1 MRVEHRGSWILLLA
15 ALAPAAGAVA
25 QNPAYQIRGR
35 VVDLRSGAPVAAA
48 EIFVLGR
55 SRPAITDGAGYFRH
69 AGLAAGSYLLQ
80 VRKTGYVTMTWEV
93 AAADDSSMVHLLQM
107 HPLRDMDAPGANGTA
122 VVRARV
128 RERGTGTPI
137 AGAEVFV
144 YGRPQPALTDAG
156 GHVRH
161 AGLAPVAHVLQVR
174 KVGYEPVTVEV
185 VAAEDPTVEHVLEM
199 QRAGIPEMDTVR
211 VEASP
216 GQPGAYWLR
225 AFEERRTEG
234 RRGQFVTRPEIE
246 ARRAATLADLLRTLN
261 GLRTICTPRGCG
273 IRMTRTDCRPSY
285 FADGFPA
292 DATTVERMPV
302 NDVYGVEVYDLFEV
316 PVALQRSELRCGV
329 IAVWTRRG
337 PPPPR

>member
-1 MRVEHRGSWILLLA
+1 
-15 ALAPAAGAVA
+15 
-25 QNPAYQIRGR
+25 
-35 VVDLRSGAPVAAA
+35 
-48 EIFVLGR
+48 LGR
-55 SRPAITDGAGYFRH
+55 SRPAITDRAGYFRH
-69 AGLAAGSYLLQ
+69 VGLAAGSYLLQ

-93 AAADDSSMVHLLQM
+93 AAADDTAVVHLLRV
-107 HPLRDMDAPGANGTA
+107 HPLRNGDTAGVAGTA

-128 RERGTGTPI
+128 LERGTGTPI
-137 AGAEVFV
+137 AGAEVLV
-144 YGRPQPALTDAG
+144 DGRPQPALTDAG
-156 GHVRH
+156 GYVRH
-161 AGLAPVAHVLQVR
+161 TGLAPVAHILRVR
-174 KVGYEPVTVEV
+174 KVGYEPVTFEV
-185 VAAEDPTVEHVLEM
+185 VAAEDSTVEHVLEM
-199 QRAGIPEMDTVR
+199 RRAEIPEMDTVL

-225 AFEERRTEG
+225 GFEARRTEG

-246 ARRAATLADLLRTLN
+246 ARRAATLGDLLRTLN
-261 GLRTICTPRGCG
+261 GLRTSCTPRGCS
-273 IRMTRTDCRPSY
+273 IRMTRTNCRPSY

-316 PVALQRSELRCGV
+316 PVELQRSELRCGV